1 MKNGNFEEMARQA
14 YVVDWVAAAC
24 MACLL
29 YDHVLTFGQEVERMW
44 PARCSI
50 PKLLFF
56 ANRYIVEPM
65 LLFNSIVSSR
75 NFLSIPVCKF
85 YLRWLVCTITVTTAV
100 VEGILV
106 ARVWAIYRTQK
117 TVLAATMFF
126 YLSGVCTLVGLTIT
140 DYAGESVSAVNDFD
154 VMPGCY
160 SASVPP
166 IIAGYWITPV
176 IVESVLF
183 ALIAVRGFVWLKD
196 KDRVPA
202 ALVLLA
208 RDSTVYY
215 MVIFALL
222 IANLFVFEYGPPFLS
237 SMMVT
242 PSNTAGCI
250 AGSRMLLNLRAL
262 AFSNNVPTDME
273 TTRTGLHFAPLKL
286 RRLKLEVTTGME
298 TYPGNTLTSVP

>member
-1 MKNGNFEEMARQA
+1 VPQTDSSFLFPNLLESSAR
-14 YVVDWVAAAC
+14 W
-24 MACLL
+24 
-29 YDHVLTFGQEVERMW
+29 
-44 PARCSI
+44 SI

-56 ANRYIVEPM
+56 ANRYVVEPM
-65 LLFNSIVSSR
+65 LLFNSIASSR
-75 NFLSIPVCKF
+75 NFLSIPFCKF
-85 YLRWLVCTITVTTAV
+85 YLRWLVCTITVTNAV

-117 TVLAATMFF
+117 TVLAVAMFF

-140 DYAGESVSAVNDFD
+140 DYVGESVSAVDDFD
-154 VMPGCY
+154 IMPGCY

-166 IIAGYWITPV
+166 IIAGYWIAPV
-176 IVESVLF
+176 IIESVLF
-183 ALIAVRGFVWLKD
+183 TLIVSRAFMWWKD
-196 KDRVPA
+196 KESAPA
-202 ALVLLA
+202 TLVLLA
-208 RDSTVYY
+208 RDSTVYF

-262 AFSNNVPTDME
+262 AHSNMTDME
-273 TTRTGLHFAPLKL
+273 MSRTTLHFAPHTPKF
-286 RRLKLEVTTGME
+286 RRANPDMTTGMAS
-298 TYPGNTLTSVP
+298 TYLGDTFMGIPEE